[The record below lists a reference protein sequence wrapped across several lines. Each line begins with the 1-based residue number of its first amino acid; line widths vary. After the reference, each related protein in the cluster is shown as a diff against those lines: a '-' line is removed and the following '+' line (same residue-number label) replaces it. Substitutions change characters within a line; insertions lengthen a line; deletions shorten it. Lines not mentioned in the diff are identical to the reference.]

1 MRMTWRSGHRGEF
14 GRFEDRGSTAK
25 RLFRR
30 MPIQVREKWRTGTE
44 GYPHEIQNR
53 PKVVH
58 VFRTLLR
65 SAIVETSSIISL

>member
-1 MRMTWRSGHRGEF
+1 M
-14 GRFEDRGSTAK
+14 D
-25 RLFRR
+25 
-30 MPIQVREKWRTGTE
+30 